1 VTKLRNRLHRVL
13 RRGIIRVPPVSRNS
27 MNFYIP
33 AQFERLI
40 RNIEGLPNMR
50 FVPPHTYTLYK
61 SVAGEP
67 KFQPLVDNI
76 FSGLKTT

>member
-1 VTKLRNRLHRVL
+1 
-13 RRGIIRVPPVSRNS
+13 